1 MDDDIAGEN
10 PAGSSNPSAELPP
23 KSSKPTISGTK
34 STIII
39 NNKRKKKK
47 PLIDPPRPS
56 SPSPSSCSST
66 SSHSVQRGVK
76 LWGKCRNPRV
86 LIGSARHTESDVEAI
101 ALPLGMSIAAVVAQV
116 LERKD
121 KGGENMSVDH
131 LSTIC
136 TLAVRESL
144 SNVFGDKFDSFA
156 RNFEKS
162 FHSTLLTLR
171 LINESSQKH
180 HRHLSESS
188 QKHHRHLT
196 KECCSSDMAP
206 SMSVSGGDDSTR
218 NSSVQDCQTRIAQ
231 KQSST
236 LAENEENLPID
247 LIYQH
252 DGKISHQLAN
262 KSVLRT
268 VQKSFQSTL
277 MNLGLINESSQ
288 NHAEE
293 QFRRLN
299 NENCCQEG
307 DSTCNSGLQ
316 DCQSEAIKNNMSNWD
331 PPSFCEENMPTD
343 LTNYELA
350 LHDEQINRQLVSV
363 SPNEL
368 HSAINKNVL
377 TTLQKSVMEQA
388 RSNDLKTYEIGL
400 TLRKLKLKETQLSLN
415 SDSNF
420 LERCKLS
427 MGISRAS
434 FRAEKFKNQLEDAR
448 HSELLKKCIDCLV
461 AGLLIM
467 LACLAYGAYVYSRQR
482 ITEATAACTPTKESK
497 SSWWIPNPM
506 ASFNSGIHV
515 LMCQVQVGSRML
527 FGGLMILSITYLL
540 LQRASTSNQTM
551 PVTFIL
557 LLLGITCGF
566 AGKLC
571 VDALGGSG
579 YHWLVYWE
587 ALCSLHLFSNICIS
601 TLFVI
606 LHGPIV
612 VSENS
617 KRRTIFPYW
626 IRRFLFYA
634 TALLFL
640 PLLCGFSPFAGPGE
654 WKDHFSS
661 LVIGLLPSRVY

>member
-1 MDDDIAGEN
+1 
-10 PAGSSNPSAELPP
+10 
-23 KSSKPTISGTK
+23 
-34 STIII
+34 
-39 NNKRKKKK
+39 
-47 PLIDPPRPS
+47 
-56 SPSPSSCSST
+56 
-66 SSHSVQRGVK
+66 
-76 LWGKCRNPRV
+76 
-86 LIGSARHTESDVEAI
+86 
-101 ALPLGMSIAAVVAQV
+101 
-116 LERKD
+116 
-121 KGGENMSVDH
+121 
-131 LSTIC
+131 
-136 TLAVRESL
+136 
-144 SNVFGDKFDSFA
+144 
-156 RNFEKS
+156 
-162 FHSTLLTLR
+162 
-171 LINESSQKH
+171 
-180 HRHLSESS
+180 
-188 QKHHRHLT
+188 
-196 KECCSSDMAP
+196 
-206 SMSVSGGDDSTR
+206 MSVSGGDDSTR

-661 LVIGLLPSRVY
+661 LVIGGLLPFAGLMSGKVTSLHWSLIFYQLGFIECCVSSEGCSDIIEGKAKRLGLKKKREINFSNDEIFTDRRTHTQVKLCIDQREDSIANIRALTLYIIQSMRKKATNKRKRNLKEEKEASNHKNPSNSSIEDAAASNKDKAVVVTKTKRTKTSKPVSEPEFFEEKRNLVFYLC